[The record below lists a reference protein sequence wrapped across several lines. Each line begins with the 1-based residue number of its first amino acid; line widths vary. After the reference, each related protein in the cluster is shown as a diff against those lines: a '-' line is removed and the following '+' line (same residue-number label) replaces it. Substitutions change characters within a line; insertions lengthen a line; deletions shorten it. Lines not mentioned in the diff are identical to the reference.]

1 MRDTAEA
8 RRLPVEGARNLRDLG
23 GYRTADGRI
32 VQPRKILRGGHPGQM
47 TQAGRA
53 AFARL
58 GLRTIVDLRSTS
70 ERETLPF
77 PDDVLASA
85 RYWSRGY
92 DLSRGDIV
100 QILRDPATSPD
111 LMRQRMI
118 SNYAILPYEQ
128 GPGIAAALRLLAEGE
143 VPLLVN
149 CTAGKDRTG
158 IACAVIL
165 AALGV
170 PREQVVE
177 DYALSEWLEDPASQ
191 LFEIDPEGPFA
202 FLLSVDPAVWHVMNR
217 SDPDYIRA
225 SFAALDEAHGS
236 VEGYL
241 EAELE
246 IGAGEL
252 ERLREVV
259 LAG

>member
-170 PREQVVE
+170 PREQVVDGQTGFLVPAQNVPDLAMALRRLAE
-177 DYALSEWLEDPASQ
+177 D
-191 LFEIDPEGPFA
+191 
-202 FLLSVDPAVWHVMNR
+202 
-217 SDPDYIRA
+217 
-225 SFAALDEAHGS
+225 AALRARMGAAGRARALDLYDEG
-236 VEGYL
+236 
-241 EAELE
+241 
-246 IGAGEL
+246 
-252 ERLREVV
+252 RVV
-259 LAG
+259 ARTLDLLGL